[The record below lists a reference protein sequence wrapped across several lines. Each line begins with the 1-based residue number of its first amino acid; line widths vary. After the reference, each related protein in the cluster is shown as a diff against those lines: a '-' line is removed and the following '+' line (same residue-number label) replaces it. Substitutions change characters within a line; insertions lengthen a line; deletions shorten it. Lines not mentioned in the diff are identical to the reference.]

1 MHPAYHA
8 PVMRL
13 SLLEIERL
21 KRTQG
26 KRKNQ
31 IIKVG
36 WKLGAQLVALFW
48 KVPGPS

>member
-1 MHPAYHA
+1 MHT

-13 SLLEIERL
+13 SLFETERL

-31 IIKVG
+31 IIKVD
-36 WKLGAQLVALFW
+36 WKLGNQLVALFW
-48 KVPGPS
+48 KVLGPS